1 MYPPNV
7 RTLYDVLMSISQ
19 ITPEQLAEILRSGAE
34 LIDVREPSEWAEAH
48 IEGARLMPLGTVPEN
63 LQAFHTDRPY
73 YVMCRSGGRSMSAC
87 QFLAERG
94 ITAVNVEGG
103 IMGCMSAGL
112 DVVVGR
118 G

>member
-1 MYPPNV
+1 
-7 RTLYDVLMSISQ
+7 
-19 ITPEQLAEILRSGAE
+19 
-34 LIDVREPSEWAEAH
+34 
-48 IEGARLMPLGTVPEN
+48 
-63 LQAFHTDRPY
+63 
-73 YVMCRSGGRSMSAC
+73 MSAC